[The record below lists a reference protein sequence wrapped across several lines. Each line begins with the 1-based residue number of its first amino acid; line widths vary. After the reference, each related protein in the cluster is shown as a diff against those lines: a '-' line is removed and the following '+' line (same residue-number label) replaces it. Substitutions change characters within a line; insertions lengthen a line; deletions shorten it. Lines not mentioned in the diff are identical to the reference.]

1 MQTTIQRDFPVLHL
15 KLSERLEGVLNYN
28 RNIVAEF
35 RDRVAEGRISLRS
48 IIDSA
53 GREVIAA
60 EYLLDWVGQ
69 VQVALD
75 NWDCTLAQDREEIV
89 RDIARVT
96 DRLVTDSPVRCDV
109 DEMASRQARQS
120 DLRLLRDDV
129 LKAIDKQSAAV
140 AVA

>member
-75 NWDCTLAQDREEIV
+75 NWDCTLAQYREEIV

-120 DLRLLRDDV
+120 YLRLLRDDV